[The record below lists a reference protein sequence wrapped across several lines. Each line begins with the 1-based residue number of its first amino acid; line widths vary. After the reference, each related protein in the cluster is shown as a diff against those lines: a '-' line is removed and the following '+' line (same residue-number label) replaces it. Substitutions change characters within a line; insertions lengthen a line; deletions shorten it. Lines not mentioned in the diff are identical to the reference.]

1 MRNYIFIFLLIS
13 LFGCSTPKQFT
24 DYYME
29 DNQVNLFAFVGK
41 KISII
46 NFNPNTE
53 QIGEKVYNSIS
64 GDTLVQKSHIM
75 DFGYRCKYLIVK
87 NVFNNPKV
95 DTIDFVT
102 YDHYGRPAFSEFE
115 NVLLYVSKNAKG
127 NYFFHQKYQF
137 DYLKKNRKGIFYG
150 YTYDRKVTKKRVLF
164 KNKKYACL
172 EDLFLKKKNEAFK
185 SLFEK

>member
-75 DFGYRCKYLIVK
+75 DFGYRCKYLIA
-87 NVFNNPKV
+87 
-95 DTIDFVT
+95 I
-102 YDHYGRPAFSEFE
+102 AS
-115 NVLLYVSKNAKG
+115 
-127 NYFFHQKYQF
+127 
-137 DYLKKNRKGIFYG
+137 
-150 YTYDRKVTKKRVLF
+150 
-164 KNKKYACL
+164 
-172 EDLFLKKKNEAFK
+172 
-185 SLFEK
+185 